1 MQIVGAYL
9 SELEE
14 MLKGWREPSFR
25 AKQIW
30 QWVYARG
37 AKSFDEMSN
46 LPLALRNKLKAEA
59 GFKRLEIAQEQK
71 SVDGT
76 IKWLFRLHD
85 GNEIETV
92 YIPEKTRATL
102 CVSSQVGCTL
112 NCKFCHTGTQRL
124 VRDLSAEEILLQV
137 MTAKDRIDD
146 WSGTD
151 VKRLTNIV
159 MMGMG
164 EPLLNYAAVEKA
176 LKIAMDG
183 AGMNFSRQKITLS
196 TSGIVPLIAKCGQ
209 NLGVNLAISLHATND
224 KLRDEIVPIN
234 KKYPIEELL
243 QVCRQYYPEDTK
255 VHRITF
261 EYVMLKDVN
270 DSVDEARALVKMIR
284 GIPAKINL
292 IPFNPW
298 PGTFYACSEQKQI
311 AKFAAIVEKAGYMSP
326 VRTPRG
332 QDIFAAC
339 GQLKSASEK
348 LSKAEAARRKLACTA
363 S

>member
-14 MLKGWREPSFR
+14 MLKAWQEPSFR

-30 QWVYARG
+30 QWVYMRG

-46 LPLALRNKLKAEA
+46 LPLSLRNRLKAES
-59 GFKRLEIAQEQK
+59 GFERLEIAQEQR

-76 IKWLFRLHD
+76 IKWLFRLSD

-124 VRDLSAEEILLQV
+124 VRNLTAEEILLQV

-151 VKRLTNIV
+151 AKRLTNIV

-164 EPLLNYAAVEKA
+164 EPLLNYDAVEKA

-183 AGMNFSRQKITLS
+183 TGMNFSKQKVTLS

-234 KKYPIEELL
+234 KKYPIAELL
-243 QVCRQYYPEDTK
+243 QVCRQYYPDDAK

-261 EYVMLKDVN
+261 EYVMLKGVN
-270 DSVDEARALVKMIR
+270 DSVDEARALVGMIR

-298 PGTFYACSEQKQI
+298 PGTFYECSEQKQI
-311 AKFAAIVEKAGYMSP
+311 AKFAAIVERAGYMSP

-348 LSKAEAARRKLACTA
+348 LSKAEEARRKAG
-363 S
+363 